1 MDKHTS
7 KAFDEELSYAMNLF
21 LKMGKTAAE
30 QVAGS
35 VQALTDVNQHQAE
48 EIILG
53 DAQIN
58 QYERELDERVLQ
70 LVIKRQPAASDL
82 RLVMAMS
89 KGVVDLERIGD
100 EASKIAR
107 MAKELAEQGNAPSG
121 YDEAQHLSN
130 QVRLMVLEALEAFHN
145 FDIEKAFNVIR
156 NDRVINREYQSATR
170 SLMTY
175 IMEDSRYVSR
185 VLNIMWVLRALERIG
200 DHAKNIAELVI
211 YTTSGTDVKHTSYEQ
226 VKQTV
231 LKSQSHH
238 E

>member
-1 MDKHTS
+1 MGEMAAKQVE
-7 KAFDEELSYAMNLF
+7 KA
-21 LKMGKTAAE
+21 
-30 QVAGS
+30 
-35 VQALTDVNQHQAE
+35 VQALTDVNEQQAE
-48 EIILG
+48 EVIIA
-53 DAQIN
+53 DNQIN

-107 MAKELAEQGNAPSG
+107 MAKDLASQGSAPTG
-121 YDEAQHLSN
+121 YSEAQHLSN
-130 QVRLMVLEALEAFHN
+130 QVRLMIYEALEAVRKL
-145 FDIEKAFNVIR
+145 DPQKALNVIQH
-156 NDRVINREYQSATR
+156 DSAINREYQSAIR

-185 VLNIMWVLRALERIG
+185 MLSVMWILRALERIG

-211 YTTSGTDVKHTSYEQ
+211 YTASGTDVKHTSYDEME
-226 VKQTV
+226 KTI
-231 LKSQSHH
+231 LNTQSH
-238 E
+238 

>member
-7 KAFDEELSYAMNLF
+7 KAFDEELSNAINLF
-21 LKMGKTAAE
+21 LKMGEMAAKQGE
-30 QVAGS
+30 KA
-35 VQALTDVNQHQAE
+35 VQALTDVNEQQAE
-48 EIILG
+48 EVIIA
-53 DAQIN
+53 DNQIN

-107 MAKELAEQGNAPSG
+107 MAKDLASQGSAPTG
-121 YDEAQHLSN
+121 YSEAQHLSN
-130 QVRLMVLEALEAFHN
+130 QVRLMIYEALEAFRK
-145 FDIEKAFNVIR
+145 FDAEKALNVIQH
-156 NDRVINREYQSATR
+156 DSAINREYQSAIR

-185 VLNIMWVLRALERIG
+185 MLSVMWILRALERIG

-211 YTTSGTDVKHTSYEQ
+211 YTASGTDVKHTSYDEME
-226 VKQTV
+226 KTI
-231 LKSQSHH
+231 LNTQSH
-238 E
+238 